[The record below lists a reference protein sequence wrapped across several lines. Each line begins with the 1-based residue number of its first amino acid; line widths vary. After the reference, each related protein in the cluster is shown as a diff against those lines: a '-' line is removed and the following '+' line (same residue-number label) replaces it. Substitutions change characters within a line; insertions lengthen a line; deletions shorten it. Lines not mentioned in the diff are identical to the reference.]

1 MEQQIILGH
10 VRDYFPR
17 VTLTLPGV
25 QGPVSVEF
33 IVDTAFDGDLSLPNS
48 LIARL
53 DVEFA
58 TERLLQM
65 VDGTIIKRY
74 AYLIDLD
81 CNQGTRPTE
90 IMALENAPLLGAV
103 LMDESHVDLDMRSGG
118 EVSIEP
124 Y

>member
-1 MEQQIILGH
+1 MMLGH

-17 VTLTLPGV
+17 ITLTLPGV
-25 QGPVSVEF
+25 RGLVAVEF
-33 IVDTAFDGDLSLPNS
+33 IVDTAFDGDLSLPSS
-48 LIARL
+48 LLARL

-65 VDGTIIKRY
+65 VDGSIIKRY
-74 AYLIDLD
+74 AYLIELD
-81 CNQGTRPTE
+81 WNEGKRPTE
-90 IMALENAPLLGAV
+90 IMVLENAPLLGAV